1 MIQYQHLANF
11 SSVEG
16 YWHDRNIFRHV
27 VQDIYAEINPE
38 TMLEIGFNIG
48 YSASMWLEFDPDN
61 KLKLTSVDIGIH
73 KDTVK
78 AAEAVKNLHGDRFEF
93 ILCDSRKVKPQLKD
107 RLFDIAFVD
116 GDHNAEGVQ
125 NDIQLCLDLGIP
137 YLVFDDWH
145 ELLEGKHSNG
155 VRPTCEDTFKNKIS
169 LIKVY
174 DLEGINPPTS
184 KVALYKN
191 DTVHTQKN
199 TLARQV
205 SLISPKSSRD

>member
-27 VQDIYAEINPE
+27 VQDIYAEISPE

-48 YSASMWLEFDPDN
+48 YSASMWLEFDPDK

-78 AAEAVKNLHGDRFEF
+78 AADAVKNLHGDRFEF

-107 RLFDIAFVD
+107 RLFDLAFVD
-116 GDHNAEGVQ
+116 GDHSADGVR

-137 YLVFDDWH
+137 YLIIDDWH
-145 ELLEGKHSNG
+145 ELDHEGQHGNS
-155 VRPTCEDTFKNKIS
+155 VRPTCEDAFKNKLS

-174 DLEGINPPTS
+174 DLEGINPPTA

-191 DTVHTQKN
+191 DTIHTEKN

-205 SLISPKSSRD
+205 SLISPRS

>member
-1 MIQYQHLANF
+1 MQYQHLANF
-11 SSVEG
+11 SSPEG

-27 VQDIYAEINPE
+27 VQDIYSRISPE

-48 YSASMWLEFDPDN
+48 YSASMWLEFDPDQ

-78 AAEAVKNLHGDRFEF
+78 AADAVKNLHGDRFEF
-93 ILCDSRKVKPQLKD
+93 ILCDSRKVKPQLEG

-116 GDHNAEGVQ
+116 GDHNADGVR

-137 YLVFDDWH
+137 YLVVDDWH
-145 ELLEGKHSNG
+145 ELDHEGQHGNS
-155 VRPTCEDTFKNKIS
+155 VRPTCEEAFKNKLS

-174 DLEGINPPTS
+174 DLEGINPPTA

-191 DTVHTQKN
+191 DTIHTEKN
-199 TLARQV
+199 TLARQI